1 MAKQGKLIVLEG
13 MDDVA
18 LGELAT
24 SLCRWLREQGVAVEG
39 TREPTY
45 GPAGSQV
52 LLARQ
57 GRLQLDAVSLA
68 LLHLAD
74 RLDHLQRENGILSW
88 LDEGRCVV
96 CVHYALSAYARL
108 WGEVDWAWQQEIDAA
123 CRAPDLALYVDSAP
137 AEGDALR
144 AAYLEAIECLQ
155 EKGQAVVRVDGRG
168 GPEEVLTRCQRHV
181 ADLLKV
187 PGTVR
192 RPSPQGARHLRR
204 RGAS

>member
-1 MAKQGKLIVLEG
+1 MAEQGRLIVLEG

-18 LGELAT
+18 LGELAA
-24 SLCRWLREQGVAVEG
+24 SLCHWLREQEVAVEQ

-74 RLDHLQRENGILSW
+74 RLDHLQRDGGLLSW

-96 CVHYALSAYARL
+96 CVHYALSAYAWL
-108 WGEVDWAWQQEIDAA
+108 WGEVDWAWQQEIDAP
-123 CRAPDLALYVDSAP
+123 CRTPDLTLFVDSVP
-137 AEGDALR
+137 VKEGALR
-144 AAYLEAIECLQ
+144 VAYLEAIGRLQ
-155 EKGQAVVRVDGRG
+155 EEGPAVAIVDGG
-168 GPEEVLTRCQRHV
+168 GTPDEVLGVCQRHV
-181 ADLLKV
+181 ADVIQV
-187 PGTVR
+187 PGTLWR
-192 RPSPQGARHLRR
+192 RTSHGAWHPGH